1 MEHGSCLL
9 DLSAD
14 DRMCAG
20 TPGGRKIS
28 LCTSVPVVMGNG
40 NDCNTRG
47 NRVPVCLF
55 PDAVYAVLSMHD
67 GVGGT
72 VPKLYRRFPENMI

>member
-20 TPGGRKIS
+20 APGGRKTS
-28 LCTSVPVVMGNG
+28 LYTSVFVVMGNG

-67 GVGGT
+67 GIGGT
-72 VPKLYRRFPENMI
+72 VPKLYRRFPRNMI